1 WMGVPSVTPGR
12 KNSRQWAW
20 LGFCRSRSAFRVVA
34 GFECFRS
41 LTTAYRLRRFR
52 LGGRLVECAVPQS
65 RSKRYEPSLES
76 GDDRSTVAQIT
87 SMECESGN
95 AVPYGVHHTACAV
108 CLLYAY
114 AVCCTMME
122 RVTKPCRCHRPTA
135 YADRY
140 IAENGQPELRESYL
154 HWCRPMTVQ
163 LT

>member
-1 WMGVPSVTPGR
+1 MGVPSVTPGR

-20 LGFCRSRSAFRVVA
+20 LGFCRS
-34 GFECFRS
+34 
-41 LTTAYRLRRFR
+41 RLRRFR

-108 CLLYAY
+108 CLL
-114 AVCCTMME
+114 
-122 RVTKPCRCHRPTA
+122 CHRPTA